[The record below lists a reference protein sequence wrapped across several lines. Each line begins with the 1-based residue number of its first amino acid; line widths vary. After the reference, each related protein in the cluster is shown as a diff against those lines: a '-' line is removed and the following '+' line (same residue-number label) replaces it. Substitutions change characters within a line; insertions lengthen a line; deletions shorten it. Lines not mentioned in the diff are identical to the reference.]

1 MKKTIYLL
9 FAFLLCLTSCV
20 EPLSPNNLR
29 SKAEETGL
37 VAITMQLTIPQ
48 AELSVGTKAKTFGA
62 TPQIESIH
70 VALFG
75 TSGYPQAYALAEPVG
90 SFATENA
97 PTIYTF
103 KVLLPV
109 YDGEAHVHIIANGP
123 ESIPFAEQTE
133 LSIMSQMSTTNQVGA
148 YWARVVLPNGILPIK
163 DVNGIMTTDE
173 NGNFIANDETIAKF
187 RNLTLIRNFAQIQL
201 LVDQNAGISNVSWT
215 LVNDLTYGAVAPF
228 DKDSVV
234 IGDYKTPFIDN
245 YKDYELNGE
254 GKMELTSNTPNVY
267 NGYATSSDVNN
278 NVSDNM
284 AFPKAVGDVVWCYE
298 RPDPKKTNPTFILM
312 KATFDGEV
320 CYYRLDLMNEAL
332 GGYYPIYRNYQYQIR
347 IKHVGN
353 KGDSSP
359 TKAALHNSNDNMSMS
374 AETKTLT
381 DISDGISRLYI
392 EFVEKT
398 YTNRNSET
406 KDFWVYYIP
415 DITDLDDNGNPKID
429 NTKIHVNAKVP
440 LGNTAA
446 LANATITLDDSRS
459 VDRGTVNATTGVA
472 SAMYFYQ
479 FTLNGQSETDNLES
493 IIEVTADNGKTG
505 GNHSKLYRDVT
516 VRVMKKMDMNL
527 SLTPKKLEEGIHTES
542 DPRITVLH
550 IALAD
555 TLQQSM
561 FPLQFYIEDSNR
573 TLNPTGKDGNGNTIT
588 VPVQLGTSLYEPTNT
603 QSYYYIRTVQWSE
616 YEPMRDAWVQAKADG
631 LTGEAMA
638 GIIDF
643 TTEFKTIEAQSATTL
658 YVDNDYFNL
667 KSVDLSNGGLRL
679 TADQTTVARTAT
691 SATVHVVTDDDVQWT
706 ASADNGALL
715 TITRATGS
723 ASISSSGS
731 HDINVSFDQNNTFGP
746 KEYTI
751 VVTSEGKEYQVT
763 ITQEGRT
770 YTFSVTPASQSIKY
784 YQNTAEI
791 TITTDASDL
800 PWTVTADN
808 GASVSTASGTGSG
821 TVTITVPSYNTSNKS
836 YNVTV
841 TPNNTTSAQ
850 KTVTITQSAATSATL
865 TITSNSTSSPF
876 GRAFN
881 GTANYNTNTNF
892 TASLQNCQK
901 GRYDAYFVTGYNNN
915 DGKIT
920 VKPTTNRIIKRVVIT
935 YTSSDYKDD
944 NATVSTG
951 TVSKSGNTVTWDL
964 NLTDTTNGATYTA
977 SNRSARVSSIQI
989 YYDTTN

>member
-9 FAFLLCLTSCV
+9 VAFLLCLTSCV
-20 EPLSPNNLR
+20 EPLSPNDLR
-29 SKAEETGL
+29 PKADEAGL
-37 VAITMQLTIPQ
+37 VAVTMQLTIPQ
-48 AELSVGTKAKTFGA
+48 AELSVGTKAKTFGP

-123 ESIPFAEQTE
+123 ESIPFAEQDE
-133 LSIMSQMSTTNQVGA
+133 YSIMSQMSTTNQVGA

-187 RNLTLIRNFAQIQL
+187 RGLTLIRNFAQIQL

-312 KATFDGEV
+312 KATFQGEV
-320 CYYRLDLMNEAL
+320 CYYRLDLMNETL

-353 KGDSSP
+353 KGSSTP
-359 TKAALHNSNDNMSMS
+359 TEAALRNSNDNMSMS

-381 DISDGISRLYI
+381 DVSDGISRLYI
-392 EFVEKT
+392 EFIEKT
-398 YTNRNSET
+398 YTNPDPTT
-406 KDFWVYYIP
+406 KDFWVYYVP
-415 DITDLDDNGNPKID
+415 DITDVDANGNPKID
-429 NTKIHVNAKVP
+429 NRKISVRVKQMGAD
-440 LGNTAA
+440 TAA
-446 LANATITLDDSRS
+446 LANSTITLEDRS
-459 VDRGTVNATTGVA
+459 VATGTVNATTGVA

-479 FTLNGQSETDNLES
+479 FNLKGQHETKNLES
-493 IIEVTADNGKTG
+493 IIEVKADNGLG
-505 GNHSKLYRDVT
+505 GGDHSTLYRDVT

-527 SLTPKKLEEGIHTES
+527 SLSPKKLDEGIHTTS
-542 DPRITVLH
+542 DPRLTVLH

-555 TLQQSM
+555 TLQPSM
-561 FPLQFYIEDSNR
+561 FPLEFYIEDSNR

-588 VPVQLGTSLYEPTNT
+588 VPVKLGKSLYEPTNT

-658 YVDNDYFNL
+658 YVDNDYFNM

-691 SATVHVVTDDDVQWT
+691 SATVHVETDDDVSWT
-706 ASADNGALL
+706 ASVDNGASFIV
-715 TITRATGS
+715 TKAVETY
-723 ASISSSGS
+723 SGS
-731 HDINVSFDQNNTFGP
+731 GDINISFAQNSTFNP
-746 KEYTI
+746 KVYT
-751 VVTSEGKEYQVT
+751 VTVTSGGKDYQIA
-763 ITQEGRT
+763 ITQEGRSIQDA
-770 YTFSVTPASQSIKY
+770 FSISPTSQSISY
-784 YQNTAEI
+784 YQNTAQVV
-791 TITTDASDL
+791 
-800 PWTVTADN
+800 VTADSDVSWTVSANN
-808 GASVSTASGTGSG
+808 G
-821 TVTITVPSYNTSNKS
+821 
-836 YNVTV
+836 
-841 TPNNTTSAQ
+841 
-850 KTVTITQSAATSATL
+850 
-865 TITSNSTSSPF
+865 
-876 GRAFN
+876 
-881 GTANYNTNTNF
+881 
-892 TASLQNCQK
+892 
-901 GRYDAYFVTGYNNN
+901 
-915 DGKIT
+915 
-920 VKPTTNRIIKRVVIT
+920 
-935 YTSSDYKDD
+935 
-944 NATVSTG
+944 ATVSPP
-951 TVSKSGNTVTWDL
+951 L
-964 NLTDTTNGATYTA
+964 
-977 SNRSARVSSIQI
+977 RERVIKLS
-989 YYDTTN
+989 